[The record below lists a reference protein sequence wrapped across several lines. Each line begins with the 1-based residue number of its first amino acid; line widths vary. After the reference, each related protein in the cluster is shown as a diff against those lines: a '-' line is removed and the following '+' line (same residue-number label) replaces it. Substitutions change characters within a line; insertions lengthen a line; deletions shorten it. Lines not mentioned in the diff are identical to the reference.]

1 MEDTVNQIYILIV
14 CLFSGILGGVL
25 YEPFYL
31 FRRLINKR
39 AAGIIADILF
49 FLLFAGIFV
58 LLSVI
63 YDFPQRGRICLW
75 VRSADS
81 CCTVSLHR
89 ILAFLTEKLYN
100 SAKKLI
106 LRIKRNFSGKRN
118 ERRKV

>member
-49 FLLFAGIFV
+49 FCYSREFSFCCPSYTI
-58 LLSVI
+58 S
-63 YDFPQRGRICLW
+63 PQRGRICLW

-81 CCTVSLHR
+81 CCTS
-89 ILAFLTEKLYN
+89 
-100 SAKKLI
+100 
-106 LRIKRNFSGKRN
+106 
-118 ERRKV
+118 